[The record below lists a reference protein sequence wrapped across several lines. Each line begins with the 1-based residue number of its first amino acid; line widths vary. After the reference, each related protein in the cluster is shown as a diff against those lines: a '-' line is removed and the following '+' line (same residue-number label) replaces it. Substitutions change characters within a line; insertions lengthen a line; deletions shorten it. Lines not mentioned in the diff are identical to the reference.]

1 MTEIETWLRDP
12 YAIYARHVLR
22 LRMLDPIDQ
31 STDAADYG
39 SLVHGGIH
47 RFLRTHGTAWPP
59 RAADKLREALHT
71 EMKEAGLR
79 AALEAWWAPRLAR
92 IADWLAD
99 MEVGRRGQNAPA
111 SIFSE
116 VPGKWELPEQRFL
129 LTGRADRIELLGD
142 GGLVIL
148 DYKTGTI
155 PARTQIAAGLAPQ
168 LPLEAAMAQ
177 AGAFAGVTG
186 QVAQLA
192 YWHLTGGPV
201 AGENIALFAKPGQS
215 IADAVT
221 DATER
226 LRARIE
232 AFDDP
237 ASCYLSHPDPTLAPR
252 FSDFKQLARVAE
264 WSVAGDDDGDAA

>member
-1 MTEIETWLRDP
+1 
-12 YAIYARHVLR
+12 
-22 LRMLDPIDQ
+22 
-31 STDAADYG
+31 
-39 SLVHGGIH
+39 
-47 RFLRTHGTAWPP
+47 
-59 RAADKLREALHT
+59 
-71 EMKEAGLR
+71 
-79 AALEAWWAPRLAR
+79 
-92 IADWLAD
+92 

-177 AGAFAGVTG
+177 AGAFSGVTG

-215 IADAVT
+215 IANAVT

-232 AFDDP
+232 AFDEP
-237 ASCYLSHPDPTLAPR
+237 TSCYLSHPDPALAPR
-252 FSDFKQLARVAE
+252 FSDFAQLARVAE
-264 WSVAGDDDGDAA
+264 WSVAGEDDGDAT